1 MYFKPEKDVYLENL
15 DSKILPL
22 TNIQKIIAKRMSA
35 SKHNKPCFYLEAK
48 ADITDMMY
56 LRPTLKKQLGVK
68 ITTNSF
74 YIVALAHAVREFPR
88 MAGKVNGDSVT
99 LREDI
104 NIGFAVNAPH
114 GLVVPVIKHADRKN
128 LADIAREEKDLT
140 EKARSNQ
147 LTLNDMAEETVALSN
162 LGSYGVDS
170 FIGIVPPPAST
181 ILSVGNAFNTVVPQ
195 HNGFEARKILSLTLA
210 VDHRIIDYFYAAEFL
225 CHVKKRLEMPQY
237 LI

>member
-1 MYFKPEKDVYLENL
+1 MENS
-15 DSKILPL
+15 DSKKIPL

-35 SKHNKPCFYLEAK
+35 SKHNKPCFYLEAR
-48 ADITDMMY
+48 ADITDLMH
-56 LRPTLKKQLGVK
+56 LRPTLKKELGVK

-74 YIVALAHAVREFPR
+74 YIRALAHAVKEFPR
-88 MAGKVNGDSVT
+88 MAGKVDGDSIT
-99 LREDI
+99 LRDDI

-114 GLVVPVIKHADRKN
+114 GLVVPVIKHADRKS
-128 LADIAREEKDLT
+128 LADIAREENRLT
-140 EKARSNQ
+140 EKARSHQ
-147 LTLNDMAEETVALSN
+147 LTLEDMAEETVALSN

-181 ILSVGNAFNTVVPQ
+181 ILSVGNAFNTVIPGQ
-195 HNGFEARKILSLTLA
+195 GGFKARKILSLTLA

-225 CHVKKRLEMPQY
+225 CHVKKRLEMPQE

>member
-1 MYFKPEKDVYLENL
+1 MENS
-15 DSKILPL
+15 DSKKIPL
-22 TNIQKIIAKRMSA
+22 TNIQKIIAKRMLA

-48 ADITDMMY
+48 ADITDLLH
-56 LRPTLKKQLGVK
+56 LRPTLKKELGIK

-74 YIVALAHAVREFPR
+74 YIRALAQAVKEYPR
-88 MAGKVNGDSVT
+88 MAGKVNDYSVT

-114 GLVVPVIKHADRKN
+114 GLVVPVIKHADRKS
-128 LADIAREEKDLT
+128 LADIAREENRLT

-147 LTLNDMAEETVALSN
+147 LTLEDMAEETIALSN

-181 ILSVGNAFNTVVPQ
+181 ILSVGNAFNTVVPLQ
-195 HNGFEARKILSLTLA
+195 GSFKARRILSLTLA

-225 CHVKKRLEMPQY
+225 CHVKKHLEMPQQ